1 MNQIEEE
8 KFDLTIAFAYSLS
21 EMEKILKDLWDN
33 EKISESGIIYLA
45 YPKLKNK
52 LGHNPIHRDE
62 IFRYLEVDEEDGYM
76 KNTEYKFNK
85 MISLDENYTLI
96 GLKYLPRK
104 KNKKSTQKSQRVDDY
119 VENIKDIENYL
130 ADYSGELDFYTKL
143 SPGYKKGWA
152 RYVYSAKTQKTIDK
166 RLAEMVEILGQGY
179 KSKELY
185 RKKL

>member
-1 MNQIEEE
+1 
-8 KFDLTIAFAYSLS
+8 
-21 EMEKILKDLWDN
+21 MEKILKDLWDN
-33 EKISESGIIYLA
+33 EKISESGIIYFA

-52 LGHNPIHRDE
+52 LGHNPIHRDG
-62 IFRYLEVDEEDGYM
+62 IFLYLQVDEEDGYM

-119 VENIKDIENYL
+119 VDNIKDIEDYL
-130 ADYSGELDFYTKL
+130 ADYPGELDFYKKL